1 MSRYLRHTKTWTATL
16 RRSAWSLAVVVTCF
30 PAGGAACAQQAV
42 AHPGQSP
49 ISKDN
54 HAPQQPARTKHD
66 RLMEIYLS
74 DAAEYT
80 IYRDASRKERVE
92 LRREPVYIWTNP
104 VRTGGQDG
112 AVYVWTC
119 RGRPEVLG
127 SFFSFPATGPRML
140 YHEFHSL
147 SLSVLDV
154 HRAGR
159 HAQSWTPLA
168 PGVKIVPIAG
178 APAPAPSARERLA
191 QTRTLTRDFSASSRD
206 RTDRLWE
213 LRLLPQ
219 PLYRY
224 ESTDPDV
231 LDGALFTYV
240 TSAGT
245 DPEALLL
252 IEARK
257 PRPNDSPI
265 WHYAIARFTDLQL
278 SVRYKGNEVFTVPLI
293 PDNSPDPDL
302 KDRFRGF
309 HDRNIPPVEDNA
321 P

>member
-1 MSRYLRHTKTWTATL
+1 MSQYLRHSKTWTATL

-30 PAGGAACAQQAV
+30 PAGEAACAQQAV
-42 AHPGQSP
+42 AHPDQPP
-49 ISKDN
+49 IAKDN
-54 HAPQQPARTKHD
+54 HASQQPARTKHD

-80 IYRDASRKERVE
+80 IYRDASRKDRVE
-92 LRREPVYIWTNP
+92 LRREPVYVWTNP

-154 HRAGR
+154 QRAGR
-159 HAQSWTPLA
+159 HAQTWTPLA
-168 PGVKIVPIAG
+168 PGIQIVPIAG

-191 QTRTLTRDFSASSRD
+191 QMRTLTRDFSASSRD
-206 RTDRLWE
+206 RQDRLWE
-213 LRLLPQ
+213 LRLLTQ
-219 PLYRY
+219 PLYRN

-257 PRPNDSPI
+257 PSPNDSPI
-265 WHYAIARFTDLQL
+265 WHYALARFTDLQL

-309 HDRNIPPVEDNA
+309 HDRNIPPVEDKA

>member
-42 AHPGQSP
+42 AHPGQSQ
-49 ISKDN
+49 IAKDN
-54 HAPQQPARTKHD
+54 HASQQPARTKHD

-80 IYRDASRKERVE
+80 IYRDASRKDRVE
-92 LRREPVYIWTNP
+92 LRREPVYVWTNP

-154 HRAGR
+154 QRAGR
-159 HAQSWTPLA
+159 HAQTWTPLA
-168 PGVKIVPIAG
+168 PGIQIVPIAG

-191 QTRTLTRDFSASSRD
+191 QMRTLTRDFSASSRD
-206 RTDRLWE
+206 RKDRLWE
-213 LRLLPQ
+213 LRLLTQ
-219 PLYRY
+219 PLYRN

-252 IEARK
+252 IEACK
-257 PRPNDSPI
+257 PSPNDSPI

-309 HDRNIPPVEDNA
+309 HDRNIPPVEDKA

>member
-16 RRSAWSLAVVVTCF
+16 RQSAWSLAVVVTCF
-30 PAGGAACAQQAV
+30 PAVGAACAQQAV

-49 ISKDN
+49 IAKDN
-54 HAPQQPARTKHD
+54 HASQQSARTKRD

-92 LRREPVYIWTNP
+92 LRREPVYVWTNP

-119 RGRPEVLG
+119 RGRPEVFG
-127 SFFSFPATGPRML
+127 SVFSFPATGPRML

-154 HRAGR
+154 QRAGR
-159 HAQSWTPLA
+159 HAQTWTPLA
-168 PGVKIVPIAG
+168 PGIQIVPIAG

-191 QTRTLTRDFSASSRD
+191 QMRTLTRDFSASSRD
-206 RTDRLWE
+206 RKDSRWE

-219 PLYRY
+219 PLFRY

-231 LDGALFTYV
+231 LDGALFTFV

-257 PRPNDSPI
+257 PSPNDSPI

-278 SVRYKGNEVFTVPLI
+278 SVRHKGNEVFTVPLI

-309 HDRNIPPVEDNA
+309 HDRDIPPVEDKA

>member
-1 MSRYLRHTKTWTATL
+1 MSRYVRHTRTWTATL
-16 RRSAWSLAVVVTCF
+16 RRSAWSLAAVVTCF
-30 PAGGAACAQQAV
+30 PAGETACAQRAV
-42 AHPGQSP
+42 AQPGQSP
-49 ISKDN
+49 VAKDN
-54 HAPQQPARTKHD
+54 DASQKSARNKRD

-74 DAAEYT
+74 EATQYT
-80 IYRDASRKERVE
+80 IYRDASRKKRVE
-92 LRREPVYIWTNP
+92 FRREPVYVWTNQ
-104 VRTGGQDG
+104 VRAGGQDG

-119 RGRPEVLG
+119 RGRAEVLG
-127 SFFSFPATGPRML
+127 SFFSFPAKGPRQL

-154 HRAGR
+154 ERAGT
-159 HAQSWTPLA
+159 HSQTWVPLA
-168 PGVKIVPIAG
+168 PGIKVVPIAG
-178 APAPAPSARERLA
+178 APAPAPSARQRIAQMGTLA
-191 QTRTLTRDFSASSRD
+191 RDFSASS
-206 RTDRLWE
+206 TDREDRRWE

-240 TSAGT
+240 TTAGT

-257 PRPNDSPI
+257 PSPTDGPI
-265 WHYAIARFTDLQL
+265 WHYAIARYTDLQL
-278 SVRYKGNEVFTVPLI
+278 SVRHKGNEVFIAPLI
-293 PDNSPDPDL
+293 PPNSPDPDL
-302 KDRFRGF
+302 KDRYRGF
-309 HDRNIPPVEDNA
+309 HDRDIPAVEDKA